1 MLLGKL
7 FSGQVTEDR
16 LCWVCWDLEDHRVG
30 RVQEEPTHRYCVGTQ
45 CWQGPCW
52 LQLLRECRV
61 WTRHAPRSEGTPTE
75 HYHLGHLP
83 PHAVLVIH
91 HPGCAQ
97 FSSSLLPAGGGR
109 SHSSAGPGG
118 QREPSSSRR
127 PERPAGSHHLQ
138 PELPPGTAA
147 AFGLLFP
154 RTTTHPTPHWAG
166 GSLYPLGEDFTDSR
180 ARAKCS

>member
-1 MLLGKL
+1 MLGVLRPG
-7 FSGQVTEDR
+7 VT
-16 LCWVCWDLEDHRVG
+16 RVG
-30 RVQEEPTHRYCVGTQ
+30 CAGRPTHRYCVGTQ

-61 WTRHAPRSEGTPTE
+61 WTRHPPRSEGTPTE

-97 FSSSLLPAGGGR
+97 FSSSCFLQAVADHIPQLVQGSEGAKLKQKTW
-109 SHSSAGPGG
+109 SAQLALIISSQNFLQVLQQHSAC
-118 QREPSSSRR
+118 SS
-127 PERPAGSHHLQ
+127 
-138 PELPPGTAA
+138 
-147 AFGLLFP
+147 P
-154 RTTTHPTPHWAG
+154 RTTTHPTPHWAA

>member
-1 MLLGKL
+1 M
-7 FSGQVTEDR
+7 
-16 LCWVCWDLEDHRVG
+16 CWDLEDHRVG
-30 RVQEEPTHRYCVGTQ
+30 CVQEEPSHRCHVGTQ
-45 CWQGPCW
+45 CWQ
-52 LQLLRECRV
+52 LLSKCRV
-61 WTRHAPRSEGTPTE
+61 WTRHPPRREGTPTE

-83 PHAVLVIH
+83 LHAVLVTH

-97 FSSSLLPAGGGR
+97 FSSSLLPAGGGW

-147 AFGLLFP
+147 AFTLLFP
-154 RTTTHPTPHWAG
+154 RTRTHPTPHWAG
-166 GSLYPLGEDFTDSR
+166 GSLYPYESTSQILEQEQSFHSKQTWRGRWSL
-180 ARAKCS
+180 AKQDADV